1 MYLAAVS
8 SAYGRPKRR
17 PSARR
22 ERDVPTSAE
31 RPDVDLVPFVATV
44 RWQEYGIGLPQ
55 AERVVGPRP
64 SNGARHEFC
73 FRDRHRNTS
82 FPGRDSRGEAHR
94 AATPDRGDAL
104 AF

>member
-1 MYLAAVS
+1 MYLAAAS

-44 RWQEYGIGLPQ
+44 RWQEYGVGLPEQ
-55 AERVVGPRP
+55 RGSSVPALEPNLILGLASRPASTYGLSRARFPRGSP
-64 SNGARHEFC
+64 
-73 FRDRHRNTS
+73 TS
-82 FPGRDSRGEAHR
+82 CDPGSG
-94 AATPDRGDAL
+94 
-104 AF
+104 